1 MIVYPIC
8 AEFFKE
14 NSFFLSAL
22 NSCES
27 VYRHL
32 CDLSRTGVPIDSD
45 LKLMSSVGI
54 YVYMYI
60 LEYIQLYLA
69 N

>member
-22 NSCES
+22 NSYES
-27 VYRHL
+27 VYHG
-32 CDLSRTGVPIDSD
+32 DVTFVI
-45 LKLMSSVGI
+45 
-54 YVYMYI
+54 
-60 LEYIQLYLA
+60 
-69 N
+69 

>member
-22 NSCES
+22 NSSE
-27 VYRHL
+27 
-32 CDLSRTGVPIDSD
+32 SRTGVPIDSD
-45 LKLMSSVGI
+45 LKLMSSIGI
-54 YVYMYI
+54 YVYLYI